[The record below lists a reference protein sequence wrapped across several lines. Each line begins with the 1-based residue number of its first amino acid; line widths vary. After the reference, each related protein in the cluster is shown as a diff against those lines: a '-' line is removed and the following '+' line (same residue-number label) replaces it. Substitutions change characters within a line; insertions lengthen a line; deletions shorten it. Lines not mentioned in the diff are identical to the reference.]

1 LVGMPV
7 LAGAN
12 SDEIVGISLATV
24 LPDMHD
30 PGSPIFGASK
40 PRERGST
47 PVSLL
52 RGRRG
57 ADADALI
64 SFNLLPQET
73 EDDVVPGRVSHT
85 RLMLVHYWR
94 RDRQAEAEAAA
105 AFDALPP
112 REELIPATEM
122 YVNGSP
128 VAPKSLPPA
137 DAGEPSPQKARPDLL
152 AALKSSSSHIPLPA
166 SGLATNGPARD
177 TPPPSSSLFV
187 EPAQQETAPVK
198 KAPSI
203 FERRPREIADEPPP
217 SRTES
222 LFVKTPPPSG
232 PASSHRTSGLSA
244 QDRLGDI
251 VRRTLVDEPD
261 VDPAQKDEESVWA
274 KFRESVEAVSRGEPH
289 QFDPTMLLQEARAEA
304 SAAVQAP
311 EAPAASR
318 PSAVRALETF
328 LRQIESQSVA

>member
-1 LVGMPV
+1 
-7 LAGAN
+7 
-12 SDEIVGISLATV
+12 
-24 LPDMHD
+24 MHD
-30 PGSPIFGASK
+30 PGSPLFGTSK
-40 PRERGST
+40 PRERGNT

-73 EDDVVPGRVSHT
+73 EDGVVPGRVSDT

-128 VAPKSLPPA
+128 VMPTSLPPA
-137 DAGEPSPQKARPDLL
+137 DVGQPSTQTARPDLL
-152 AALKSSSSHIPLPA
+152 AALKSSSNHIPLPA
-166 SGLATNGPARD
+166 SGIATTGSPRDAAPA
-177 TPPPSSSLFV
+177 SSSLFV
-187 EPAQQETAPVK
+187 EAGQQEAAPVK

-217 SRTES
+217 SPTES
-222 LFVKTPPPSG
+222 LFVKTPPSA

-244 QDRLGDI
+244 QDILGDI
-251 VRRTLVDEPD
+251 VRRTLVEEPD

-274 KFRESVEAVSRGEPH
+274 KFRESVDAVSRGEPH
-289 QFDPTMLLQEARAEA
+289 QFDPTVLLQEARAEA
-304 SAAVQAP
+304 PIAVQSAAAVQAP

-318 PSAVRALETF
+318 PSPVRALETF
-328 LRQIESQSVA
+328 LRRVELRRQQIESQSVA

>member
-1 LVGMPV
+1 
-7 LAGAN
+7 
-12 SDEIVGISLATV
+12 
-24 LPDMHD
+24 MHD
-30 PGSPIFGASK
+30 PGSPLFGTSK
-40 PRERGST
+40 PRERGGT

-73 EDDVVPGRVSHT
+73 EDGVVPGRVSDT

-94 RDRQAEAEAAA
+94 RDRQAEAEAEAA
-105 AFDALPP
+105 AAIDAQPR

-128 VAPKSLPPA
+128 VVPSLPPA
-137 DAGEPSPQKARPDLL
+137 DAGEPSTQKARPDLL
-152 AALKSSSSHIPLPA
+152 AALKSNSSHIPLPA
-166 SGLATNGPARD
+166 SGIATNGSPRD
-177 TPPPSSSLFV
+177 TAPASSSLFV
-187 EPAQQETAPVK
+187 EAAQQEAAPVR

-203 FERRPREIADEPPP
+203 FERRPREVADERPP
-217 SRTES
+217 SPTES
-222 LFVKTPPPSG
+222 LFVKTPPPSD
-232 PASSHRTSGLSA
+232 PASSHRPSGPSA
-244 QDRLGDI
+244 QDILGDI
-251 VRRTLVDEPD
+251 VRRTLVE
-261 VDPAQKDEESVWA
+261 DPAVEPPQKDEESVWA

-289 QFDPTMLLQEARAEA
+289 QFDPTVLLQEARAETP
-304 SAAVQAP
+304 AAVQAPAGVPAP

-328 LRQIESQSVA
+328 LRRVEIRRQQIESQSVA